1 MQLRKPERAKI
12 AELIA
17 AGCSDSE
24 IAAVTY
30 IELAD
35 IARTRRRWGRIPAP
49 AENPAAA
56 PYSRPYRP
64 AQHQRGGQ

>member
-35 IARTRRRWGRIPAP
+35 IARTRRRWGRIPKPGEEGQAP
-49 AENPAAA
+49 H
-56 PYSRPYRP
+56 SRPYRG
-64 AQHQRGGQ
+64 QQGGCH